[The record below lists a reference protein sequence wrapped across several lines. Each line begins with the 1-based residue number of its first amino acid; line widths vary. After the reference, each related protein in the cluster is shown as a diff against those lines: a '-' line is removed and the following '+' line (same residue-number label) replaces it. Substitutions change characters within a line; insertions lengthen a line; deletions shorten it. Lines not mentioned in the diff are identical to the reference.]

1 MPKTYEKPPW
11 YLHIPLVMYAL
22 GYILEPRFSQSL
34 LRAQLNEHLILDSLT
49 TGYECAVAAAALGV
63 RAEDLPPALARGE
76 ALMTSSGNL
85 LGRKHV
91 FKSIVSTLSENV
103 CAVKNIE
110 TECGMS
116 EDCMVTLER
125 HYLDLQNDENQ
136 YQRAVVEEY
145 FDNEF
150 YLDFTY
156 TDKEWFIEYFVA
168 DEWNGWYFWMEA
180 MFEREINEGTL
191 TIEDVVGWDVD
202 LLALP
207 INAQAAT
214 HYGHAIDPRRF
225 VEELEVV
232 DISTIP
238 AKDMKCM
245 HCWSSFDETGD
256 DIIELTNGNV
266 QADNSPVKIPCP
278 HGHLI
283 GKTCLMQII
292 DAEMRSCP
300 LCRVEIVPAISAD
313 PRRPLAFV
321 WSETP
326 PQQYA
331 GWD

>member
-1 MPKTYEKPPW
+1 MPETFEKPPW
-11 YLHIPLVMYAL
+11 YLHVPIVMYDS
-22 GYILEPRFSQSL
+22 GIILEPRFSQSV
-34 LRAQLNEHLILDSLT
+34 LRAQLNEHAILDSLT

-63 RAEDLPPALARGE
+63 RAEDLLPALARGE
-76 ALMTSSGNL
+76 TLMTSSGNL

-91 FKSIVSTLSENV
+91 FKAIVSTPYENM
-103 CAVKNIE
+103 CAVENIE
-110 TECGMS
+110 AECGMS

-125 HYLDLQNDENQ
+125 HCLDLQFDDNQ
-136 YQRAVVEEY
+136 YERAVCEEY
-145 FDNEF
+145 FHEV
-150 YLDFTY
+150 LQDFTY
-156 TDKEWFIEYFVA
+156 KTKEWFIKTFGA
-168 DEWNGWYFWMEA
+168 NEWDVWFLNMEA
-180 MFEREINEGTL
+180 LFERDINEGAFDIDDIL
-191 TIEDVVGWDVD
+191 DWHID

-214 HYGHAIDPRRF
+214 HYGHPIDPRRF

-232 DISTIP
+232 DMSTIP

-245 HCWSSFDETGD
+245 HCWSSFDEAGD

-266 QADNSPVKIPCP
+266 QADNSPVKMPCP
-278 HGHLI
+278 HGHLV
-283 GKTCLMQII
+283 GKTCLMQMI
-292 DAEMRSCP
+292 DAEMRFCP